1 MIYVFLGNEI
11 NIIKRKID
19 SLIDELKINNI
30 IKYDYDSVSVDDILN
45 EINYVD
51 LFNEKKLLIV
61 SNFTFKKMKDKEE
74 KALSNYINHMND
86 NVIILKC
93 IDEKLDSK
101 KSIIKLLNEKCK
113 VIELVKMDYKTLH
126 EYVTKIFSDNKKR
139 ITYNQIKN
147 ILSLC
152 ENDTDSVLNEVN
164 KLLLYKL
171 DSDTITDEDIEK
183 VISKNSEKEM
193 FRLNDAVMN
202 HNIPNM
208 LESTKTLVS
217 SGVDEVVIIDYL
229 SKQFRTLYQIKVM
242 SKDTGAQTITSRL
255 SINPFV
261 FKKMLD
267 VVGKFSEEKLLNII
281 YKLSDA
287 DISIKVEGLDKS
299 KVLENFYLFDK
310 K

>member
-11 NIIKRKID
+11 NIIKKKID
-19 SLIDELKINNI
+19 SLIDELKIDNV
-30 IKYDYDSVSVDDILN
+30 IKYDYDSVHIDDILN
-45 EINYVD
+45 EVNYVD

-93 IDEKLDSK
+93 IDEKLDNK
-101 KSIIKLLNEKCK
+101 KELIKLVNDKCK
-113 VIELVKMDYKTLH
+113 VIELKKMDYKTLH
-126 EYVTKIFSDNKKR
+126 EYVTKIFSDNNKR

-164 KLLLYKL
+164 KLLLYKM
-171 DSDTITDEDIEK
+171 DSDTITDEDIEN

-193 FRLNDAVMN
+193 FKLNDAVMA
-202 HNIPNM
+202 HNIPSM

-242 SKDTGAQTITSRL
+242 SKDTGIQTITSRL
-255 SINPFV
+255 SLNPFV
-261 FKKMLD
+261 TKKMLD

-299 KVLENFYLFDK
+299 KVLENFYLSI
-310 K
+310 

>member
-11 NIIKRKID
+11 NIIKTKID
-19 SLIDELKINNI
+19 SLIDELKIDNI
-30 IKYDYDSVSVDDILN
+30 IKYDYDSISIDDILN
-45 EINYVD
+45 EVNYVD

-93 IDEKLDSK
+93 IDEKLDNK
-101 KSIIKLLNEKCK
+101 KELIKLVNDKCK
-113 VIELVKMDYKTLH
+113 VIELKKMDYKTLH
-126 EYVTKIFSDNKKR
+126 EYVTKIFSDNNKR

-164 KLLLYKL
+164 KLLLYKM
-171 DSDTITDEDIEK
+171 DSDTITDEDIEN

-193 FRLNDAVMN
+193 FKLNDAVMA

-242 SKDTGAQTITSRL
+242 SKDTGIQTITSRL
-255 SINPFV
+255 SLNPFV
-261 FKKMLD
+261 TKKMLD

-299 KVLENFYLFDK
+299 KVLENFYLSI
-310 K
+310 

>member
-11 NIIKRKID
+11 NIIKKKID
-19 SLIDELKINNI
+19 SLIDELKIDNV
-30 IKYDYDSVSVDDILN
+30 IKYDYDSVHIDDILN
-45 EINYVD
+45 EVNYVD

-93 IDEKLDSK
+93 IDEKLDNK
-101 KSIIKLLNEKCK
+101 KELIKLVNDKCK
-113 VIELVKMDYKTLH
+113 VIELKKMDYKTLH
-126 EYVTKIFSDNKKR
+126 EYVTKIFSDNNKR

-164 KLLLYKL
+164 KLLLYKM
-171 DSDTITDEDIEK
+171 DSDTITDEDIEN

-193 FRLNDAVMN
+193 FKLNDAVMA

-242 SKDTGAQTITSRL
+242 SKDTGIQTITSRL
-255 SINPFV
+255 SLNPFV
-261 FKKMLD
+261 TKKMLD

-299 KVLENFYLFDK
+299 KVLENFYLSI
-310 K
+310 

>member
-11 NIIKRKID
+11 NIIKKKID
-19 SLIDELKINNI
+19 SLIDELKIDNI
-30 IKYDYDSVSVDDILN
+30 IKYDYDSVSIDDILN

-93 IDEKLDSK
+93 IDEKLDNK
-101 KSIIKLLNEKCK
+101 KELIKLVNDKCK
-113 VIELVKMDYKTLH
+113 VIELKKMDYKTLH
-126 EYVTKIFSDNKKR
+126 EYVTKIFSDNNKR

-164 KLLLYKL
+164 KLLLYKM
-171 DSDTITDEDIEK
+171 DSDTITDEDIEN

-193 FRLNDAVMN
+193 FKLNDAVMA

-242 SKDTGAQTITSRL
+242 SKDTGIQTITSRL
-255 SINPFV
+255 SLNPFV
-261 FKKMLD
+261 TKKMLD

-287 DISIKVEGLDKS
+287 DIFIKVEGLDKS
-299 KVLENFYLFDK
+299 KVLENFYLSI
-310 K
+310 

>member
-11 NIIKRKID
+11 NIIKRKVD
-19 SLIDELKINNI
+19 SLIDELKIDNI
-30 IKYDYDSVSVDDILN
+30 IKYDYDSVSMDDILN

-61 SNFTFKKMKDKEE
+61 SNFTFKKIKDKEE

-93 IDEKLDSK
+93 IDEKLDYK
-101 KSIIKLLNEKCK
+101 KNIIKLLNEKCK

-139 ITYNQIKN
+139 ITYNQVKN
-147 ILSLC
+147 ILNLC

-171 DSDTITDEDIEK
+171 DDELITDEDIEK

-193 FRLNDAVMN
+193 FKLNDAVMA
-202 HNIPNM
+202 HNLPLM
-208 LESTKTLVS
+208 LESTKILVS

-299 KVLENFYLFDK
+299 KVLENFYLSI
-310 K
+310 

>member
-11 NIIKRKID
+11 NIIKKKID
-19 SLIDELKINNI
+19 SLIDELKIDNI
-30 IKYDYDSVSVDDILN
+30 IKYDYDSVSIDDILN
-45 EINYVD
+45 EVNYVD

-93 IDEKLDSK
+93 IDEKLDNK
-101 KSIIKLLNEKCK
+101 KELIKLVNDKCK
-113 VIELVKMDYKTLH
+113 VIELKKMDYKTLH

-242 SKDTGAQTITSRL
+242 SKDTGIQTITSRL
-255 SINPFV
+255 SLNPFV
-261 FKKMLD
+261 TKKMLD

-299 KVLENFYLFDK
+299 KVLENFYLSI
-310 K
+310 

>member
-11 NIIKRKID
+11 NIIKKKID
-19 SLIDELKINNI
+19 SLIDELKIDNI
-30 IKYDYDSVSVDDILN
+30 IKYDYDSVSIDDILN

-93 IDEKLDSK
+93 IDEKLDNK
-101 KSIIKLLNEKCK
+101 KELIKLVNDKCK
-113 VIELVKMDYKTLH
+113 VIELKKMDYKTLH
-126 EYVTKIFSDNKKR
+126 EYVTKIFSDNNKR

-164 KLLLYKL
+164 KLLLYKM
-171 DSDTITDEDIEK
+171 DSDIITDDDIEN

-193 FRLNDAVMN
+193 FKLNDAVMA

-299 KVLENFYLFDK
+299 KVLENFYLSI
-310 K
+310 

>member
-51 LFNEKKLLIV
+51 LFNEKKLLII

-101 KSIIKLLNEKCK
+101 KNIIKLLNEKCK

-139 ITYNQIKN
+139 ITYNQVKN

-171 DSDTITDEDIEK
+171 DDELITDEDIEK

-193 FRLNDAVMN
+193 FKLNDAVMA
-202 HNIPNM
+202 HNIPLM
-208 LESTKTLVS
+208 LESTKILVS

-299 KVLENFYLFDK
+299 KVLENFYLSI
-310 K
+310 

>member
-51 LFNEKKLLIV
+51 LFNEKKLLII

-101 KSIIKLLNEKCK
+101 KNIIKLLNEKCK

-126 EYVTKIFSDNKKR
+126 EYVTKIFSDNKKK

-171 DSDTITDEDIEK
+171 DSDTITDEDIEN

-193 FRLNDAVMN
+193 FKLNDAVMN
-202 HNIPNM
+202 HNIPKM

-299 KVLENFYLFDK
+299 KVLENFYLSI
-310 K
+310 

>member
-11 NIIKRKID
+11 NIIKKKID
-19 SLIDELKINNI
+19 SLIDELKIDNI
-30 IKYDYDSVSVDDILN
+30 IKYDYDSVSMDDVLN

-93 IDEKLDSK
+93 IDEKLDTK
-101 KSIIKLLNEKCK
+101 KELIKLVNDKCK
-113 VIELVKMDYKTLH
+113 VIELKKMDYKTLH
-126 EYVTKIFSDNKKR
+126 EYVTKIFSDNNKR

-164 KLLLYKL
+164 KLLLYKM
-171 DSDTITDEDIEK
+171 DSDIITDEDIEN

-193 FRLNDAVMN
+193 FKLNDAVMA

-229 SKQFRTLYQIKVM
+229 SKQFRTLYQIKIM
-242 SKDTGAQTITSRL
+242 SKDTGIQTITSRL
-255 SINPFV
+255 SLNPFV
-261 FKKMLD
+261 TKKMLD

-299 KVLENFYLFDK
+299 KVLENFYLSI
-310 K
+310 

>member
-93 IDEKLDSK
+93 INEKLDSK

-299 KVLENFYLFDK
+299 KVLENFYLSI
-310 K
+310 

>member
-11 NIIKRKID
+11 NIIKKKID
-19 SLIDELKINNI
+19 SLINELKIDNV
-30 IKYDYDSVSVDDILN
+30 IKYDYDSVHIDDILN
-45 EINYVD
+45 EVNYVD

-93 IDEKLDSK
+93 IDEKLDNK
-101 KSIIKLLNEKCK
+101 KELIKLVNDKCK
-113 VIELVKMDYKTLH
+113 VIELKKMDYKTLH
-126 EYVTKIFSDNKKR
+126 EYVTKIFSDNNKR

-164 KLLLYKL
+164 KLLLYKM
-171 DSDTITDEDIEK
+171 DSDTITDEDIEN

-193 FRLNDAVMN
+193 FKLNDAVMA

-242 SKDTGAQTITSRL
+242 SKDTGIQTITSRL
-255 SINPFV
+255 SLNPFV
-261 FKKMLD
+261 TKKMLD

-299 KVLENFYLFDK
+299 KVLENFYLSI
-310 K
+310 

>member
-11 NIIKRKID
+11 NIIKKKID
-19 SLIDELKINNI
+19 SLIDELKIDNI
-30 IKYDYDSVSVDDILN
+30 IKYDYDSVSIDDILN

-93 IDEKLDSK
+93 IDEKLDNK
-101 KSIIKLLNEKCK
+101 KELIKLVNDKCK
-113 VIELVKMDYKTLH
+113 VIELKKMDYKTLH
-126 EYVTKIFSDNKKR
+126 EYVTKIFSDNNKR

-164 KLLLYKL
+164 KLLLYKM
-171 DSDTITDEDIEK
+171 DSDIITDEDIEN

-193 FRLNDAVMN
+193 FKLNDAVMA

-242 SKDTGAQTITSRL
+242 SKDTGIQTITSRL
-255 SINPFV
+255 SLNPFV
-261 FKKMLD
+261 TKKMLD

-299 KVLENFYLFDK
+299 KVLENFYLSI
-310 K
+310 

>member
-126 EYVTKIFSDNKKR
+126 EYVTKIFSDNKKK

-193 FRLNDAVMN
+193 FKLNDAVMN

-229 SKQFRTLYQIKVM
+229 SKQFRTLYQIKIM

-299 KVLENFYLFDK
+299 KVLENFYLSI
-310 K
+310 

>member
-139 ITYNQIKN
+139 ITYNQIRN

-242 SKDTGAQTITSRL
+242 SKDTGSQTITSRL

-299 KVLENFYLFDK
+299 KVLENFYLSI
-310 K
+310 

>member
-11 NIIKRKID
+11 NIIKRKVD
-19 SLIDELKINNI
+19 SLIDELKIDNI

-242 SKDTGAQTITSRL
+242 SKDTGIQTITNRL
-255 SINPFV
+255 SLNPFV
-261 FKKMLD
+261 TKKMLD

-299 KVLENFYLFDK
+299 KVLENFYLSI
-310 K
+310 

>member
-30 IKYDYDSVSVDDILN
+30 NKYDYDSVSVDDILN

-299 KVLENFYLFDK
+299 KVLENFYLSI
-310 K
+310 

>member
-11 NIIKRKID
+11 NIIKKKID
-19 SLIDELKINNI
+19 SLIDELKIDNV
-30 IKYDYDSVSVDDILN
+30 IKYDYDSVHIDDILN
-45 EINYVD
+45 EVNYVD

-93 IDEKLDSK
+93 IDEKLDNK
-101 KSIIKLLNEKCK
+101 KELIKLVNDKCK
-113 VIELVKMDYKTLH
+113 VIELKKMDYKTLH
-126 EYVTKIFSDNKKR
+126 EYVTKIFSDNNKR

-164 KLLLYKL
+164 KLLLYKM
-171 DSDTITDEDIEK
+171 DSDTITDEDIEN

-193 FRLNDAVMN
+193 FKLNDAVMA

-242 SKDTGAQTITSRL
+242 SKDTGIQTITSRL
-255 SINPFV
+255 SLNPFV
-261 FKKMLD
+261 TKKMLD

-287 DISIKVEGLDKS
+287 DIFIKVEGLDKS
-299 KVLENFYLFDK
+299 KVLENFYLSI
-310 K
+310 

>member
-101 KSIIKLLNEKCK
+101 KDIIKLLNEKCK

-126 EYVTKIFSDNKKR
+126 EYVTKIFSDNKKK

-229 SKQFRTLYQIKVM
+229 SKQFRTLYQIKIM

-299 KVLENFYLFDK
+299 KVLENFYLSI
-310 K
+310 

>member
-11 NIIKRKID
+11 NIIKKKID
-19 SLIDELKINNI
+19 SLIDELKIDNI
-30 IKYDYDSVSVDDILN
+30 IKYDYDSVSIDDILN

-93 IDEKLDSK
+93 IDEKLDNK
-101 KSIIKLLNEKCK
+101 KELIKLVNDKCK
-113 VIELVKMDYKTLH
+113 VIELKKMDYKTLH
-126 EYVTKIFSDNKKR
+126 EYVTKIFSDNNKR

-164 KLLLYKL
+164 KLLLYKM
-171 DSDTITDEDIEK
+171 DSDTITDEDIEN

-193 FRLNDAVMN
+193 FKLNDAVMA

-242 SKDTGAQTITSRL
+242 SKDTGIQTITSRL
-255 SINPFV
+255 SLNPFV
-261 FKKMLD
+261 TKKMLD

-299 KVLENFYLFDK
+299 KVLENFYLSI
-310 K
+310 

>member
-11 NIIKRKID
+11 NIIKKKID
-19 SLIDELKINNI
+19 SLIDELKIDNI
-30 IKYDYDSVSVDDILN
+30 IKYDYDSVSIDDILN

-93 IDEKLDSK
+93 IDEKLDNK
-101 KSIIKLLNEKCK
+101 KELIKLVNDKCK
-113 VIELVKMDYKTLH
+113 VIELKKMDYKTLH
-126 EYVTKIFSDNKKR
+126 EYVTKIFSDNNKR

-164 KLLLYKL
+164 KLLLYKM
-171 DSDTITDEDIEK
+171 DSDIITDDDIEN

-193 FRLNDAVMN
+193 FKLNDAVMA

-267 VVGKFSEEKLLNII
+267 IVGKFSEEKLLNII

-299 KVLENFYLFDK
+299 KVLENFYLSI
-310 K
+310 

>member
-11 NIIKRKID
+11 NIIKKKID
-19 SLIDELKINNI
+19 SLIDELKIDNI
-30 IKYDYDSVSVDDILN
+30 IKYDYDSVSIDDILN

-93 IDEKLDSK
+93 IDEKLDNK
-101 KSIIKLLNEKCK
+101 KELIKLVNDKCK
-113 VIELVKMDYKTLH
+113 VIELKKMDYKTLH
-126 EYVTKIFSDNKKR
+126 EYVTKIFSDNNKR

-164 KLLLYKL
+164 KLLLYKM
-171 DSDTITDEDIEK
+171 DSDTITDEDIEN

-193 FRLNDAVMN
+193 FKLNDAVMA

-287 DISIKVEGLDKS
+287 DISVKVEGLDKS
-299 KVLENFYLFDK
+299 KVLENFYLSI
-310 K
+310 

>member
-11 NIIKRKID
+11 NIIKKKID
-19 SLIDELKINNI
+19 SLVDELKIDNI
-30 IKYDYDSVSVDDILN
+30 IKYDYDSVSIEDILN

-61 SNFTFKKMKDKEE
+61 SNFTFKKIKDKEE

-93 IDEKLDSK
+93 IDEKLDAK
-101 KSIIKLLNEKCK
+101 KELIKLINDKCK
-113 VIELVKMDYKTLH
+113 VIELKKMDYKTLH
-126 EYVTKIFSDNKKR
+126 EYVTKIFSDNNKR

-164 KLLLYKL
+164 KLLLYKM
-171 DSDTITDEDIEK
+171 DSDVITDEDIEK

-193 FRLNDAVMN
+193 FKLNDAVMA
-202 HNIPNM
+202 HNIPSM

-242 SKDTGAQTITSRL
+242 SKDTGIQTITSRL
-255 SINPFV
+255 SLNPFV
-261 FKKMLD
+261 TKKMLD

-299 KVLENFYLFDK
+299 KVLENFYLSI
-310 K
+310 

>member
-11 NIIKRKID
+11 NIIKKKID
-19 SLIDELKINNI
+19 SLIDELKIDNI
-30 IKYDYDSVSVDDILN
+30 IKYDYDSVSIDDILN
-45 EINYVD
+45 EVNYVD

-93 IDEKLDSK
+93 IDEKLDNK
-101 KSIIKLLNEKCK
+101 KELIKLVNDKCK
-113 VIELVKMDYKTLH
+113 VIELKKMDYKTLH
-126 EYVTKIFSDNKKR
+126 EYVTKIFSDNNKR

-164 KLLLYKL
+164 KLLLYKM
-171 DSDTITDEDIEK
+171 DSDTITDEDIEN

-193 FRLNDAVMN
+193 FKLNDAVMA

-242 SKDTGAQTITSRL
+242 SKDTGIQTITSRL
-255 SINPFV
+255 SLNPFV
-261 FKKMLD
+261 TKKMLD

-299 KVLENFYLFDK
+299 KVLENFYLSI
-310 K
+310 

>member
-11 NIIKRKID
+11 NIIKKKID
-19 SLIDELKINNI
+19 SLIDELKIDNV

-93 IDEKLDSK
+93 IDEKLDNK
-101 KSIIKLLNEKCK
+101 KELIKLVNDKCK
-113 VIELVKMDYKTLH
+113 VIELKKMDYKTLH
-126 EYVTKIFSDNKKR
+126 EYVTKIFSDNNKR

-164 KLLLYKL
+164 KLLLYKM
-171 DSDTITDEDIEK
+171 DSDTITDEDIEN

-193 FRLNDAVMN
+193 FKLNDAVMA

-242 SKDTGAQTITSRL
+242 SKDTGIQTITSRL
-255 SINPFV
+255 SLNPFV
-261 FKKMLD
+261 TKKMLD

-299 KVLENFYLFDK
+299 KVLENFYLSI
-310 K
+310 

>member
-11 NIIKRKID
+11 NIIKRKVD
-19 SLIDELKINNI
+19 SLIDELKIDNI
-30 IKYDYDSVSVDDILN
+30 IKYDYDSVSMDDILN

-101 KSIIKLLNEKCK
+101 KNIIKLLNEKCK

-139 ITYNQIKN
+139 ITYNQVKN
-147 ILSLC
+147 ILNLC

-171 DSDTITDEDIEK
+171 DDELITDEDIEK
-183 VISKNSEKEM
+183 VICKNSEKEM
-193 FRLNDAVMN
+193 FKLNDAVMA
-202 HNIPNM
+202 HNLPLM
-208 LESTKTLVS
+208 LESTKILVS

-299 KVLENFYLFDK
+299 KVLENFYLSI
-310 K
+310 

>member
-11 NIIKRKID
+11 NIIKKKID
-19 SLIDELKINNI
+19 SLIDELKIDNV
-30 IKYDYDSVSVDDILN
+30 IKYDYDSIHIDDILN

-93 IDEKLDSK
+93 IDEKLDNK
-101 KSIIKLLNEKCK
+101 KELIKLVNDKCK
-113 VIELVKMDYKTLH
+113 VIELKKMDYKTLH
-126 EYVTKIFSDNKKR
+126 EYVTKIFSDNNKR

-164 KLLLYKL
+164 KLLLYKM
-171 DSDTITDEDIEK
+171 DSDTITDEDIEN

-193 FRLNDAVMN
+193 FKLNDAVMA

-242 SKDTGAQTITSRL
+242 SKDTGIQTITSRL
-255 SINPFV
+255 SLNPFV
-261 FKKMLD
+261 TKKMLD

-299 KVLENFYLFDK
+299 KVLENFYLSI
-310 K
+310 

>member
-11 NIIKRKID
+11 NIIKRKVD
-19 SLIDELKINNI
+19 SLIDELKIDNI
-30 IKYDYDSVSVDDILN
+30 IKYDYDSVSMDDILN

-74 KALSNYINHMND
+74 KTLSNYINHMND

-101 KSIIKLLNEKCK
+101 KNIIKLLNEKCK

-139 ITYNQIKN
+139 ITYNQVKN
-147 ILSLC
+147 ILNLC

-171 DSDTITDEDIEK
+171 DDELITDEDIEK

-193 FRLNDAVMN
+193 FKLNDAVMA
-202 HNIPNM
+202 HNLPLM
-208 LESTKTLVS
+208 LESTKILVS

-299 KVLENFYLFDK
+299 KVLENFYLSI
-310 K
+310 

>member
-11 NIIKRKID
+11 NIIKKKID
-19 SLIDELKINNI
+19 SLIDELKIDNV
-30 IKYDYDSVSVDDILN
+30 IKYDYDSVHIDDILN
-45 EINYVD
+45 EVNYVD

-93 IDEKLDSK
+93 IDEKLDNK
-101 KSIIKLLNEKCK
+101 KELIKLVNDKCK
-113 VIELVKMDYKTLH
+113 VIELKKMDYKTLH
-126 EYVTKIFSDNKKR
+126 EYVTKIFSDNNKR

-152 ENDTDSVLNEVN
+152 ENDTDSVLDEVN
-164 KLLLYKL
+164 KLLLYKM
-171 DSDTITDEDIEK
+171 DSDTITDEDIEN

-193 FRLNDAVMN
+193 FKLNDAVMA

-242 SKDTGAQTITSRL
+242 SKDTGIQTITSRL
-255 SINPFV
+255 SLNPFV
-261 FKKMLD
+261 TKKMLD

-299 KVLENFYLFDK
+299 KVLENFYLSI
-310 K
+310 

>member
-11 NIIKRKID
+11 NIIKKKID
-19 SLIDELKINNI
+19 SLIDELKIDNV
-30 IKYDYDSVSVDDILN
+30 IKYDYDSVHIDDILN
-45 EINYVD
+45 EVNYVD

-93 IDEKLDSK
+93 IDEKLDNK
-101 KSIIKLLNEKCK
+101 KELIKLVNDKCK
-113 VIELVKMDYKTLH
+113 VIELKKMDYKTLH
-126 EYVTKIFSDNKKR
+126 EYVTKIFSDNNKR

-164 KLLLYKL
+164 KLLLYKM
-171 DSDTITDEDIEK
+171 DSDTITDEDIEN

-193 FRLNDAVMN
+193 FKLNDAVMAR
-202 HNIPNM
+202 NIPNM

-242 SKDTGAQTITSRL
+242 SKDTGIQTITSRL
-255 SINPFV
+255 SLNPFV
-261 FKKMLD
+261 TKKMLD

-299 KVLENFYLFDK
+299 KVLENFYLSI
-310 K
+310 

>member
-11 NIIKRKID
+11 NIIKKKID
-19 SLIDELKINNI
+19 SLIDELKIDNI
-30 IKYDYDSVSVDDILN
+30 IKYDYDSVSIDDILN

-93 IDEKLDSK
+93 IDEKLDNK
-101 KSIIKLLNEKCK
+101 KELIKLVNDKCK
-113 VIELVKMDYKTLH
+113 VIELKKMDYKTLH
-126 EYVTKIFSDNKKR
+126 EYVTKIFSDNNKR

-164 KLLLYKL
+164 KLLLYKM
-171 DSDTITDEDIEK
+171 DSDTITDEDIEN

-193 FRLNDAVMN
+193 FKLNDAVMA

-242 SKDTGAQTITSRL
+242 SKDTGIQTITSRL
-255 SINPFV
+255 SLNPFV
-261 FKKMLD
+261 TKKMLD
-267 VVGKFSEEKLLNII
+267 IVGKFSEEKLLNII

-287 DISIKVEGLDKS
+287 DIFIKVEGLDKS
-299 KVLENFYLFDK
+299 KVLENFYLSI
-310 K
+310 

>member
-11 NIIKRKID
+11 NIIKKKID
-19 SLIDELKINNI
+19 SLIDELKIDNV
-30 IKYDYDSVSVDDILN
+30 IKYDYDSVSIDVILN
-45 EINYVD
+45 EVNYVD

-93 IDEKLDSK
+93 IDEKLDNK
-101 KSIIKLLNEKCK
+101 KELIKLVNDKCK
-113 VIELVKMDYKTLH
+113 VIELKKMDYKTLH
-126 EYVTKIFSDNKKR
+126 EYVTKIFSDNNKR

-164 KLLLYKL
+164 KLLLYKM
-171 DSDTITDEDIEK
+171 DSDTITDEDIEN

-193 FRLNDAVMN
+193 FKLNDAVMA

-242 SKDTGAQTITSRL
+242 SKDTGIQTITSRL
-255 SINPFV
+255 SLNPFV
-261 FKKMLD
+261 TKKMLD

-299 KVLENFYLFDK
+299 KVLENFYLSI
-310 K
+310 